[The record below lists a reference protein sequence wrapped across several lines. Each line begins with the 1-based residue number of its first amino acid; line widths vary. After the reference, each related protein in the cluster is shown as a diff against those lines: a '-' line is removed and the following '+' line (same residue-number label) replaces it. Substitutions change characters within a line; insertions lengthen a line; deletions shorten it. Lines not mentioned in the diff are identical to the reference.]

1 MDDSQKM
8 FIFGGSKTNTGTKD
22 HEVIQDLS
30 APLYLVLFF
39 FFFQS
44 VETIAISEMLSI
56 YQNESE
62 S

>member
-1 MDDSQKM
+1 MEDSQKM

-39 FFFQS
+39 SQS

-56 YQNESE
+56 YQSESE

>member
-1 MDDSQKM
+1 MEDSQKM

-39 FFFQS
+39 FFQS